1 LQNEWL
7 SLGYTVAEGAGSLRG
22 WKEVMKTGPSGL
34 ENEENQ
40 RQSFP
45 KQNTAKAHREE
56 AMHGENRVM
65 VSAVDEG

>member
-1 LQNEWL
+1 
-7 SLGYTVAEGAGSLRG
+7 
-22 WKEVMKTGPSGL
+22 MKTGPSGL